1 VTGACEC
8 GPGYL
13 GSDCSE
19 RCTRGSWGRDCHEV
33 CDCVTGEE
41 CHHVTGECA
50 PCSQGR
56 YGDMCMEQC
65 ECDVAGTELC
75 SHKDGRCFCKGNWF
89 GRLCGQHCP
98 FGQVNGTCHV
108 TPVSSEAG
116 SECQCPSHLYTCDPE
131 LGCVCPPGQDCG
143 IEVINSQVAVLSPYS
158 DLDTDRHNK
167 TAAIS
172 LSVLF
177 VAGVAIVL
185 VIIYYK
191 RRMSV
196 MKKDIQNRS
205 VYYCDSEP
213 AGDRSYDL
221 IVRDPERRAQNN
233 SSNVTATAATFEAS
247 IHNTGTCSDL
257 RGAEAGDLVLNN
269 VRLNLD
275 SQNYPE
281 VVKNVNN
288 EAAAGPSTSHEAV
301 FPDDPWFHD
310 VNFYLKD
317 GGDCD
322 KSNLNQRYHQAKVA
336 KADLE
341 VMIRNN
347 LGGEDSKDEDEGDKD
362 SVHNL
367 KMSLSKKNNFS

>member
-1 VTGACEC
+1 
-8 GPGYL
+8 
-13 GSDCSE
+13 
-19 RCTRGSWGRDCHEV
+19 
-33 CDCVTGEE
+33 
-41 CHHVTGECA
+41 
-50 PCSQGR
+50 
-56 YGDMCMEQC
+56 M
-65 ECDVAGTELC
+65 
-75 SHKDGRCFCKGNWF
+75 
-89 GRLCGQHCP
+89 
-98 FGQVNGTCHV
+98 
-108 TPVSSEAG
+108 SSEAG
-116 SECQCPSHLYTCDPE
+116 QECECASHLYTCDKE
-131 LGCVCPPGQDCG
+131 LGCVCPEDQDCG
-143 IEVINSQVAVLSPYS
+143 IEIINTQVAVLSPYS
-158 DLDTDRHNK
+158 DLDTERHNK

-191 RRMSV
+191 RKMSV

-221 IVRDPERRAQNN
+221 IVRDPERQVQNN
-233 SSNVTATAATFEAS
+233 SSPAATTFEAAS
-247 IHNTGTCSDL
+247 TQNNVSDL
-257 RGAEAGDLVLNN
+257 RGDGDLVLNN

-275 SQNYPE
+275 SQELPE

-288 EAAAGPSTSHEAV
+288 ESAAGSSSYGQAAA

-322 KSNLNQRYHQAKVA
+322 KSNLNQRHHQAKVA

-347 LGGEDSKDEDEGDKD
+347 LGGEDSKEDDVADKD

-367 KMSLSKKNNFS
+367 KMSLTKKNNFS

>member
-1 VTGACEC
+1 MS
-8 GPGYL
+8 L
-13 GSDCSE
+13 L
-19 RCTRGSWGRDCHEV
+19 
-33 CDCVTGEE
+33 
-41 CHHVTGECA
+41 
-50 PCSQGR
+50 Q
-56 YGDMCMEQC
+56 
-65 ECDVAGTELC
+65 
-75 SHKDGRCFCKGNWF
+75 DGRCFCKGNWF
-89 GRLCGQHCP
+89 GRLCSQHCP
-98 FGQVNGTCHV
+98 FGYVNDTCHV
-108 TPVSSEAG
+108 SPISSEAG
-116 SECQCPSHLYTCDPE
+116 AECQCPSHLYTCDPE
-131 LGCVCPPGQDCG
+131 RGCLCPQGQDCG
-143 IEVINSQVAVLSPYS
+143 IEVINTQVAVLSPYA
-158 DLDTDRHNK
+158 DLDTERHNK

-213 AGDRSYDL
+213 VDGDRSYDL
-221 IVRDPERRAQNN
+221 IVRDPERQVHNN
-233 SSNVTATAATFEAS
+233 SIGAATAVTTS
-247 IHNTGTCSDL
+247 SSQNTSNCSDL
-257 RGAEAGDLVLNN
+257 RGAEAGDFVLNN

-281 VVKNVNN
+281 VLKNVNLSN
-288 EAAAGPSTSHEAV
+288 EAEAGQASSSA

-317 GGDCD
+317 GADCD
-322 KSNLNQRYHQAKVA
+322 KSNLNQSYLQAKVA
-336 KADLE
+336 KPDLE

-347 LGGEDSKDEDEGDKD
+347 LGGEDSKEDDEGDKD

-367 KMSLSKKNNFS
+367 KLSLKKKNNSS

>member
-1 VTGACEC
+1 MTSPVSSV
-8 GPGYL
+8 L
-13 GSDCSE
+13 ILSF
-19 RCTRGSWGRDCHEV
+19 
-33 CDCVTGEE
+33 
-41 CHHVTGECA
+41 
-50 PCSQGR
+50 Q
-56 YGDMCMEQC
+56 
-65 ECDVAGTELC
+65 
-75 SHKDGRCFCKGNWF
+75 DGRCFCKGNWF
-89 GRLCGQHCP
+89 GRQCGLHCP

-116 SECQCPSHLYTCDPE
+116 SECECPSHLYTCDPE

-233 SSNVTATAATFEAS
+233 SNVTTTATTSEAS
-247 IHNTGTCSDL
+247 IQNTGTCSDL

-281 VVKNVNN
+281 VVKDVNN
-288 EAAAGPSTSHEAV
+288 EAAAGPSTSHEAG

-341 VMIRNN
+341 IMIRNN